1 MISLVGQSQDALRIE
16 QRRARRKKIL
26 LSSLAGVVVT
36 AIIIFILAK
45 LYFNHT
51 YDGYL
56 VERSISVKDSNAMQ
70 YLPYAGGVI
79 RYSRD
84 GVSAM
89 GASGKDLWNG
99 SYDMDRP
106 AVDTCGTSVVVA
118 DIGGKSLY
126 VHTEKGQG
134 TEMSMD
140 YEILQACISG
150 QGVVAVML
158 EDTDSNMIHVY
169 DPYASGEKLLV
180 EIPTNVEKGF
190 PVAMDISKD
199 GTGMTVSYVSMLS
212 GVVESRVAFYN
223 FTNVGENTNC
233 LVGAQEY
240 KDRVVSEVRY
250 LGDSQVC
257 LFSEKGYSI
266 WENLKK
272 PSETAKKDFKQDIL
286 SAFCDEDYV
295 GVVLADNKEGK
306 GRMRVYNLKGKEQMS
321 RKIDTD
327 YNHIAI
333 YGKEIMINTAGD
345 CDIYLVNGVHKWN
358 CSLKNNIM
366 HFLPADGMNCYFLIE
381 DDGIEK
387 IKLKNNEKG
396 S

>member
-1 MISLVGQSQDALRIE
+1 MINLVGQSQGALQTQ

-26 LSSLAGVVVT
+26 LSSLAGIVVT
-36 AIIIFILAK
+36 AVIIFILAK
-45 LYFNHT
+45 LYFNHS

-56 VERSISVKDSNAMQ
+56 VEQSISIKDSSAMQ

-106 AVDTCGTSVVVA
+106 AVDTCGTSAVVA

-140 YEILQACISG
+140 YEILQASISG

-190 PVAMDISKD
+190 PVAMDISRD
-199 GTGMTVSYVSMLS
+199 GTGMAVSYVSVLS

-250 LGDSQVC
+250 LGDSQLC

-266 WENLKK
+266 WGNLKK
-272 PSETAKKDFKQDIL
+272 PSEIAKQDFKQDIL

-295 GVVLADNKEGK
+295 GVVLAGNKEGK
-306 GRMRVYNLKGKEQMS
+306 GQMKVFNLQGKEQMS

-327 YNHIAI
+327 YSHIAI
-333 YGKEIMINTAGD
+333 YGKEIMINTAD
-345 CDIYLVNGVHKWN
+345 SCDIYLVNGVHKWN
-358 CSLKNNIM
+358 CSLENNIL
-366 HFLPADGMNCYFLIE
+366 HFLPSKGMNRYFLIE
-381 DDGIEK
+381 EGGMK
-387 IKLKNNEKG
+387 RIKLKNNEKG